1 MEYERYAVYFC
12 PRPDTAL
19 ARFGESWFEE
29 NSATADIPSSLIAQA
44 RRYGFHATLKPP
56 FRLNHDVNFK
66 DLEEATET
74 LASSLPFVCLEGLV
88 LKELGRFLALVPARA
103 SPDLDDFAFR
113 CVCEL
118 DHLRAPLDASEISRR
133 LDAGLTARQESLLF
147 TWGYPYVGKE
157 FRFHMTLTGQLTQ
170 PEMRRAKGKLEE
182 LVQDFARTQ
191 VPLDDICICG
201 DPGNRQP
208 FRLIKR
214 VPLKP

>member
-19 ARFGESWFEE
+19 ARFGERWFADDR
-29 NSATADIPSSLIAQA
+29 ATGIPDSLIAQA

-56 FRLNHDVNFK
+56 FKLNQGVTFE
-66 DLEEATET
+66 DLTEATAQ
-74 LASSLPFVCLEGLV
+74 LAAALPVVTLEGLV
-88 LKELGRFLALVPARA
+88 LKEIGRFLALVPARG
-103 SPDLDDFAFR
+103 SPDLDDIAFR
-113 CVCEL
+113 CVCAL

-170 PEMRRAKGKLEE
+170 PEKRRARGKLEE
-182 LVQDFARTQ
+182 LVQGFARTQ
-191 VPLDDICICG
+191 VLLEDLCICG
-201 DPGNRQP
+201 DPGNRAP
-208 FRLIKR
+208 FQVIKR
-214 VPLKP
+214 VPLRP